1 VKTRYI
7 AALAVSGLAAAIV
20 APNAAYA
27 ATASG
32 STHIASGSAARPSA
46 AVGKSNAFQKNVVHS
61 RPSAT
66 VNGLTAA
73 LVATESG
80 AESFAF
86 DATGSSDTATGATI
100 TGYSIDFGDGS
111 TPQTGTSG
119 TFNYKYAWAGTYTA
133 TVTVTDS
140 AATTSTATVTITTGG
155 SDYTPYGP
163 TRILDT
169 RNGTGAPAAAVG
181 PNGVLKLTVAGA
193 GTAGNLIPAGVTAVA
208 MNVTVTAATRA
219 GFITAYPDGT
229 AAPTA
234 SNINYGTGQTIPNL
248 VIVQVGAN
256 GVVDLQNSS
265 AGSVQLVAD
274 VVGYYAPTKASQYVS
289 ISPYRLLD
297 TRNGTGTSGVVKK
310 IPANSSITVPVGGAD
325 GNIIPASGVTA
336 IAANITATN
345 PGSNG
350 FITAY
355 PSGESLPN
363 ASNVNYGHNQTVANM
378 ADVPVGSNGNIVIH
392 NTSSSS
398 VDVVIDV
405 SGYFTDLVNAG
416 TGVATDSYLAI
427 PPQRWLDTRTP
438 SWGYG
443 PLKAYYYYYG
453 IGAYSTDS
461 GITSIVMNATVTNTQ
476 HNGFLTLYP
485 VNTQTYSDVPNSSN
499 LNFAAGQTVANLAF
513 VPLGTT
519 PLGDGSSPSDGF
531 TGYWYG
537 ANNNSNGSTD
547 LVLDYEGLF
556 FNN

>member
-1 VKTRYI
+1 MKTRHI
-7 AALAVSGLAAAIV
+7 AALAVSGLTAAIV
-20 APNAAYA
+20 APTAAYA
-27 ATASG
+27 ATASS
-32 STHIASGSAARPSA
+32 STHIASGSAHRPST
-46 AVGKSNAFQKNVVHS
+46 AVGKSDTFQKNVVHS
-61 RPSAT
+61 RPNAA
-66 VNGLTAA
+66 VAGLTAA
-73 LVATESG
+73 LTATETG
-80 AESFAF
+80 AESFSF
-86 DATGSSDTATGATI
+86 DATGSTATAPATI

-111 TPQTGTSG
+111 TPQTSTSG

-140 AATTSTATVTITTGG
+140 AATTQTASVTITTGG

-208 MNVTVTAATRA
+208 MNVTVTSPTRA

-229 AAPTA
+229 TAPTA

-248 VIVQVGAN
+248 VIVQVGPD

-274 VVGYYAPTKASQYVS
+274 VVGYYSPTKASQYVS

-297 TRNGTGTSGVVKK
+297 TRTGTGTGTIKK
-310 IPANSSITVPVGGAD
+310 IPANTSITVPVGGAD

-363 ASNVNYGHNQTVANM
+363 ASNVNFGHNQTIANM
-378 ADVPVGSNGNIVIH
+378 ADVPVGSNGEIVIH

-416 TGVATDSYLAI
+416 TGVATNSYY
-427 PPQRWLDTRTP
+427 PSSPQRWLDTRT
-438 SWGYG
+438 WGYG
-443 PLKAYYYYYG
+443 ALQAGYYYYG
-453 IGAYSTDS
+453 LGAYSTDS
-461 GITSIVMNATVTNTQ
+461 GVTSIVMNATVTDTQ

-485 VNTQTYSDVPNSSN
+485 VNTQTFSDVPNSSN

-537 ANNNSNGSTD
+537 GYNASNGSTQ

-556 FNN
+556 YNN

>member
-1 VKTRYI
+1 MKTRHI
-7 AALAVSGLAAAIV
+7 AALAVSGLTAVVI
-20 APNAAYA
+20 APTAGYA
-27 ATASG
+27 ATASS
-32 STHIASGSAARPSA
+32 STHIAAGSAHRPST
-46 AVGKSNAFQKNVVHS
+46 AVSKSDTFQKNVVHS

-66 VNGLTAA
+66 VAGLTAA
-73 LVATESG
+73 LTATETG
-80 AESFAF
+80 AESFGF
-86 DATGSSDTATGATI
+86 DATGSTDTPPATI

-111 TPQTGTSG
+111 TPQTNTTG

-140 AATTSTATVTITTGG
+140 ASTTTTASVTITTGG

-169 RNGTGAPAAAVG
+169 RTGTGAPAAAVG

-193 GTAGNLIPAGVTAVA
+193 GTAGNLIPTGVTAVA
-208 MNVTVTAATRA
+208 MNVTVTGPTRA
-219 GFITAYPDGT
+219 GFITAFPDGT
-229 AAPTA
+229 AAPNA
-234 SNINYGTGQTIPNL
+234 SNLNYGTGETIPNL
-248 VIVQVGAN
+248 VVVQVGPD

-274 VVGYYAPTKASQYVS
+274 VVGYYSQTKASQYVS

-297 TRNGTGTSGVVKK
+297 TRTGTGTSGLIKQ
-310 IPANSSITVPVGGAD
+310 IPANTSITVPVGGAD
-325 GNIIPASGVTA
+325 GNTIPASGVTA

-345 PGSNG
+345 PRSNG

-378 ADVPVGSNGNIVIH
+378 ADVPVGSDGQIVIH

-416 TGVATDSYLAI
+416 TGVATDSYLPTA
-427 PPQRWLDTRTP
+427 PLRWLDTRTS

-443 PLKAYYYYYG
+443 PLQPYWYYYQL
-453 IGAYSTDS
+453 GAYSTDS
-461 GITSIVMNATVTNTQ
+461 GVTSMVINATVTDTQ

-485 VNTQTYSDVPNSSN
+485 VNTQTANDIPNASN

-531 TGYWYG
+531 IGYWFG
-537 ANNNSNGSTD
+537 AYNASNGSTD
-547 LVLDYEGLF
+547 LVLDQEGLF
-556 FNN
+556 FDN